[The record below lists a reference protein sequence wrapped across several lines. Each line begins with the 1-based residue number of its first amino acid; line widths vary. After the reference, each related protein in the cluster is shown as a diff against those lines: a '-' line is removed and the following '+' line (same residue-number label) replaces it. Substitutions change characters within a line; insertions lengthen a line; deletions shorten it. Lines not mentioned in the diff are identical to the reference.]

1 MAAEVAGKAGEGVKL
16 DMTVRKQIF
25 INGQFVDSQSN
36 QFDSIVNPATGEVIA
51 EAPACTEEDVH
62 AAVEAGV
69 AAFSSWRHTTPGER
83 SVALLK
89 LADRIEQHTE
99 ELAVMET
106 HNVGTPIQF
115 SAHLIEFI
123 VDNLR
128 FFASAARMLQ
138 GPVSGEY
145 MAQHSS
151 MIRREPLGVIG
162 SIAPWNFPLAMAIWK
177 IGPAIAAGNTVVLK
191 PSELTPLTALKLAE
205 LSIGI
210 LPPGV
215 LNVVT
220 GRGTEAGAALVRH
233 PEVKMAAL
241 TGSVRAGVS
250 IAMEAAASMKKLH
263 MELGGK
269 APFIVF
275 DDANIDDAVFW
286 ASAGGFYNSGQDC
299 TAATRIYIQE
309 SIYDEFISKLI
320 DNVESVTVE
329 DPMLQDTLVGP
340 VISEAHLQ
348 KIDGMVQRAVDAGC
362 TVLTGGGRLDRPGF
376 FYKPTV
382 ISGAKQMDEIMQEEV
397 FGPVIT
403 VTPFASDEEA
413 IRLANDCKYGLA
425 SSVWTKNVD
434 RAMKAIKQLDFG
446 EVWTNAHLML
456 LSEMPHGGHKM
467 SGYGSDM
474 SIYALE
480 EYTRLKHVMIKF
492 D

>member
-1 MAAEVAGKAGEGVKL
+1 MVQ
-16 DMTVRKQIF
+16 RKQIF
-25 INGQFVDSQSN
+25 INGEFVDSRSE
-36 QFDSIVNPATGEVIA
+36 QFDAIINPTTGDVIA
-51 EAPACTEEDVH
+51 EAPACTEDDIN
-62 AAVEAGV
+62 AAVKAAGI
-69 AAFSSWRHTTPGER
+69 AFQSWKRTTPGER
-83 SVALLK
+83 SLALLK
-89 LADRIEQHTE
+89 LADRIEQHAD

-106 HNVGTPIQF
+106 QNVGTPIQF
-115 SAHLIEFI
+115 STHLIEFI

-145 MAQHSS
+145 LAQHNS

-177 IGPAIAAGNTVVLK
+177 IGPALATGNTVVLK

-220 GRGTEAGAALVRH
+220 GQGTEAGAALVRH

-241 TGSVRAGVS
+241 TGSVRAGIS
-250 IAMEAAASMKKLH
+250 IAKEAANSMKKLH
-263 MELGGK
+263 LELGGK

-275 DDANIDDAVFW
+275 DDANIEDAVFW
-286 ASAGGFYNSGQDC
+286 AAAGGYYNSGQDC

-309 SIYDEFISKLI
+309 SIYDEFIQKLI
-320 DNVESVTVE
+320 PFVESSAIG
-329 DPMLQDTLVGP
+329 DPMLPDTVVGP
-340 VISEAHLQ
+340 VISEAHLK
-348 KIDGMVQRAVDAGC
+348 KIDEMVQRAVQISGCQVLAG
-362 TVLTGGGRLDRPGF
+362 GSRLERPGF

-382 ISGAKQMDEIMQEEV
+382 IAGAKQSDEIIQEEV

-403 VTPFASDEEA
+403 VTPFKTDEEA
-413 IRLANDCKYGLA
+413 IQMANDCKYGLA
-425 SSVWTKNVD
+425 SSVWTKNLD
-434 RAMKAIKQLDFG
+434 RAMRASRELEFG

-456 LSEMPHGGHKM
+456 TSEMPHGGHKM
-467 SGYGSDM
+467 SGYGSDL
-474 SIYALE
+474 SIHALE
-480 EYTRLKHVMIKF
+480 EYTRLKHVMMKF
-492 D
+492 E